1 MTLTELSYYSRKFL
15 PFFILFF
22 LVFLVLFYTV
32 KLFFIYLQ
40 ATKPKSVYLNP
51 VFGKIKKPLI
61 DQASA
66 GANLN
71 FVLDTIEGVPVTATE
86 SAQVYFLPPSVT
98 RFGYREKIFL
108 MAKNLGF
115 DTTKVTYKLL
125 NDKEAVFNDGKQKLT
140 VDITNFNFSYEY
152 DLSKQK
158 QVFTNVVIPSKSEI
172 ENKAINFMKT
182 MGRYPDELARGKT
195 NLVYLNYNPLG
206 NVLYVPSAP
215 EGANVVEV
223 DFYREDIDS
232 FPVVAPKYFNSQNF
246 IIMTFY
252 EGGFKVL
259 KAQIHFFEKSTD
271 QSGIYPIKPG
281 ETAWNELVAG
291 KGFIISPS
299 LNQKDAVVKKM
310 FMAYLDQDIYQD
322 YLQPVYVFLGDDNF
336 VAYVPAITNDYLSD

>member
-15 PFFILFF
+15 PFFVLFF

-61 DQASA
+61 DQASES
-66 GANLN
+66 ANIN
-71 FVLDTIEGVPVTATE
+71 FILDTIEGTPVTATE
-86 SAQVYFLPPSVT
+86 AAQIYFLPPSIT

-115 DTTKVTYKLL
+115 DTTKAKYKLL
-125 NDKEAVFNDGKQKLT
+125 NDKEAVFDDGKQKLT

-152 DLSKQK
+152 DVRKQK
-158 QVFTNVVIPSKSEI
+158 QIFTNVIIPSKNEI

-182 MGRYPDELARGKT
+182 MGRYPDELTKGKT
-195 NLVYLNYNPLG
+195 NLIFLNYNPLS
-206 NVLYVPSAP
+206 NVLYVPTTS
-215 EGANVVEV
+215 EGANVVEI
-223 DFYREDIDS
+223 DFYREDIGQ

-259 KAQIHFFEKSTD
+259 KAQIHFFEKSAD
-271 QSGIYPIKPG
+271 QSGIYPIKSG
-281 ETAWNELVAG
+281 ETAWGELVAG
-291 KGFIISPS
+291 KGVIISLPPD
-299 LNQKDAVVKKM
+299 QKEAVIKKM

-322 YLQPVYVFLGDDNF
+322 YLQPVYVFLGDGNF
-336 VAYVPAITNDYLSD
+336 VAYVPAIRSDYLSD